1 MQVHSAWPAR
11 SYRLS
16 NAFWLVEQASSL
28 RRRPRRDAESVPV
41 GGECAGV

>member
-1 MQVHSAWPAR
+1 MQVHSVWPAR

-28 RRRPRRDAESVPV
+28 RRPKRDAEAVPV
-41 GGECAGV
+41 GRQCAGV